1 MAFPTSVNSQITDAV
16 TQTNVEVVATSPA
29 QAMGSLYQSMSHSL
43 SLAVENAVSNQ
54 QNTNN
59 ISSAVISQCVAKILD
74 K

>member
-1 MAFPTSVNSQITDAV
+1 
-16 TQTNVEVVATSPA
+16 
-29 QAMGSLYQSMSHSL
+29 LYQSMSHSL